1 MTTNSNIGTE
11 STGSHVA
18 ALYARVSTARQ
29 EKEETIESQ
38 IKEIEDR
45 ITNDGHTLSK
55 ANTFIDNGWSGT
67 MLERPELDKMRD
79 AAASGRFQVLYVYD
93 RGRLSRELYQQE
105 VVINELKD
113 KWVDF
118 ISLHDAPAD
127 TPEQKVLQMMQG
139 VFHQYERIKIAE
151 RFRRGKLYKAKTTV
165 INGHALYGY
174 EIVRIPSKTSEQR
187 DEIRKYVVNEENAE
201 IIRKIYHWFVE
212 EDIGKR
218 EITRRLYKQG
228 ILSPKGKKRW
238 GKGTLNRILS
248 CETYAKGVI
257 YYNKSESVVPRN
269 PRKHERY
276 KKFKKSSRISKP
288 HEKWIPYEVPP
299 IIDEETYQK
308 SLKKLEYNKK
318 YATKNRKNEYL
329 LTGLVWCE
337 CGCKRVGDP
346 GGNGNLYYRCADRI
360 YKFPIESN
368 CTSAGV
374 NARALEPVL
383 WEEFLKYLAKP
394 STLKVYAKKWLED
407 QAQRNT
413 GAETEAERIKTKVQ
427 CIEEEEER
435 YNKAYGAGAI
445 TLEQLQSLK
454 KGTGDLKKRYNA
466 QIKQIEV
473 AKKPY
478 GKITTAQVNAL
489 CKEAQSVLQSLNIAD
504 KKKLLRDLVDKIIV
518 AGRTLVEVWIHLPTK
533 KFPSVKEGLYVEG
546 GNRRPAKCGEIHAV

>member
-1 MTTNSNIGTE
+1 MTTSPNIDTE
-11 STGSHVA
+11 SKKSRVA

-29 EKEETIESQ
+29 EKEATVESQ
-38 IKEIEDR
+38 IEEIKDR
-45 ITNDGHTLSK
+45 ISGDGHTLSET
-55 ANTFIDNGWSGT
+55 NTFVDDGWTGT

-79 AAASGRFQVLYVYD
+79 AAASGRFQILYVYD

-174 EIVRIPSKTSEQR
+174 EIVRIPSKTNEQR
-187 DEIRKYVVNEENAE
+187 EEIRKYIVSEDEAE
-201 IIRKIYHWFVE
+201 IIRKIYEWFTE

-218 EITRRLYKQG
+218 EITRRLYQQG

-248 CETYAKGVI
+248 CDTYAKGVI
-257 YYNKSESVVPRN
+257 YYNKSEAVQPKK
-269 PRKHERY
+269 PRKHEKY
-276 KKFKKSSRISKP
+276 KKFKKSSRIMKP
-288 HEKWIPYEVPP
+288 YDKWIPYEVPP
-299 IIDEETYQK
+299 IIDEETYGK
-308 SLKKLEYNKK
+308 SLKKLDYNKK

-329 LTGLVWCE
+329 LSGLVWCE
-337 CGCKRVGDP
+337 CGSKRVGDP

-383 WEEFLKYLAKP
+383 WEAFVKYLANP
-394 STLKVYAKKWLED
+394 STLKAYARTWLES
-407 QAQRNT
+407 QSQRNHVAE
-413 GAETEAERIKTKVQ
+413 AETERIQAKVKRIQ
-427 CIEEEEER
+427 EEEER
-435 YNKAYGAGAI
+435 YNKAYGAGAV

-454 KGTGDLKKRYNA
+454 RETSALIKRYKT
-466 QIKQIEV
+466 QISQIE
-473 AKKPY
+473 AGKKLY
-478 GKITTAQVNAL
+478 GKITSAQVNAL
-489 CKEAQSVLQSLNIAD
+489 YKEAQSVLQSLNIAD
-504 KKKLLRDLVDKIIV
+504 KKKVLRDSVDKIIV
-518 AGRTLVEVWIHLPTK
+518 AGRKSVEVWIHLPTK
-533 KFPSVKEGLYVEG
+533 KFTSVKEGLYVEG
-546 GNRRPAKCGEIHAV
+546 RNRRPAKRWEIDAV